1 MAGDH
6 RVPVRQPVGASGRL
20 ATTQA
25 ISQLTRVDRRLSA
38 LFWHLAERWGRVG
51 GDGVVIP
58 LALTHRILGQLVGRA
73 EADRL
78 HALCPSSRSANE
90 LVRRPDG
97 SWLLRGRPPDARAGR
112 ATRARAGRARRSAS
126 PGTRFGREGSRR
138 DRPLTGIMGGRD
150 GSPVAVHPLA
160 PTRRP
165 HVHPHRSEGILSD
178 ASARK
183 RDELIELLQ
192 KAYWMEIETVM
203 SYIANSINPDGVRAQ
218 EIIESL
224 QEDIQEELGHAQQ
237 FAARIKELYG
247 VVPGS
252 LDFQAEQTY
261 LQPPEHQTDI
271 VHVIKGVIE
280 AETGAIEH
288 YNRIIEF
295 TDGVDY
301 VTQDMVIAILHDEE
315 GHRRLFE
322 GYLREYEAEGLA

>member
-1 MAGDH
+1 MAT
-6 RVPVRQPVGASGRL
+6 VR
-20 ATTQA
+20 
-25 ISQLTRVDRRLSA
+25 
-38 LFWHLAERWGRVG
+38 
-51 GDGVVIP
+51 
-58 LALTHRILGQLVGRA
+58 
-73 EADRL
+73 
-78 HALCPSSRSANE
+78 SS
-90 LVRRPDG
+90 
-97 SWLLRGRPPDARAGR
+97 
-112 ATRARAGRARRSAS
+112 
-126 PGTRFGREGSRR
+126 
-138 DRPLTGIMGGRD
+138 
-150 GSPVAVHPLA
+150 
-160 PTRRP
+160 
-165 HVHPHRSEGILSD
+165 SEGILSD
-178 ASARK
+178 DKASQRE
-183 RDELIELLQ
+183 ELIGLLQ

-218 EIIESL
+218 EIVESL

-237 FAARIKELYG
+237 FANRIKELYG

-252 LDFQAEQTY
+252 LEFTAEQTY

-295 TDGVDY
+295 TDGLDW